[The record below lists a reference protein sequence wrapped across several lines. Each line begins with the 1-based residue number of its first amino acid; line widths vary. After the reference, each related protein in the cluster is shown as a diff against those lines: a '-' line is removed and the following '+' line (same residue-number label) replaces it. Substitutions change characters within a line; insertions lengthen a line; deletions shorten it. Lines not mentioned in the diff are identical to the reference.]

1 MSIIQV
7 KFDHKLEQSDIIIPL
22 TNSSKSEAG
31 DAYTK
36 NQTEIQQTLVYGIM
50 SPLIMVNNIV
60 IDVVDVIDF
69 ELKSI
74 DVTPSVNLTVKDRY
88 KLLTTLDTPG
98 IDNEL
103 RIQILPKFEDK
114 YKKINLTFYITNFK
128 QTGDYLTIRGE
139 YKIPKFLSSNIKSFG
154 EINTYSLY
162 ESIATETQ
170 LGFAS
175 NIESNDGDKRWIYC
189 DNKSYKELLDKEIQR
204 SGVDNQVLDYW
215 IDWWNNLVLT
225 DIYERYNAT
234 DKDEDMQIWI
244 SGQNEEISEGNEIK
258 PQQSVA
264 TLNNHPSMKFTE
276 LFVTQY
282 QISNNPSS
290 QLYMGTDKIYSIYE
304 SDKFEYM
311 DHMIIDGDTQ
321 KDIFTKYEYLG
332 ENYGEYNYLLASKK
346 RDSFLQKIKSN
357 ETVEITLKTPL
368 LGIMRGNHINLMIYI
383 NDSAAEGLREKLDEQ
398 KLLNETST
406 NIPLD
411 SADHIEDKSPDGS
424 FKLDK
429 SISGQYLVTGCKM
442 KYNNY
447 EWEYKV
453 ILSRPTSMKPKILK
467 EDE

>member
-7 KFDHKLEQSDIIIPL
+7 KFDHKLKQSDIIIPL
-22 TNSSKSEAG
+22 TNSSKSEMG

-60 IDVVDVIDF
+60 VDVVDVIDF

-74 DVTPSVNLTVKDRY
+74 DVTPTVNLTIKDRY

-128 QTGDYLTIRGE
+128 QNGEYLSIRGE

-175 NIESNDGDKRWIYC
+175 NIEFNDGDKRWVYC

-204 SGVDNQVLDYW
+204 SGVDTQILDYW

-225 DIYERYNAT
+225 DIYERYNTT

-264 TLNNHPSMKFTE
+264 TLNNHPAMKFTE

-282 QISNNPSS
+282 QISNNQGS
-290 QLYMGTDKIYSIYE
+290 QLYLGTDKVYSIYE
-304 SDKFEYM
+304 SNKSEYM

-346 RDSFLQKIKSN
+346 RESFLQKIKSN

-368 LGIMRGNHINLMIYI
+368 LGVMRGNHINLMIYI
-383 NDSAAEGLREKLDEQ
+383 NDSAAEGLQEKLGEQ
-398 KLLNETST
+398 KLLNEGST

-411 SADHIEDKSPDGS
+411 SANHIEDKSPDGS

-442 KYNNY
+442 RYNNY
-447 EWEYKV
+447 AWEYKV
-453 ILSRPTSMKPKILK
+453 TLSRPTSMKPKILK